1 MQQFDTKPH
10 ARIDLLGSYAE
21 EEGLGRI
28 DAGNPDE
35 FEITPLSATWDV
47 VKGVAVGGLDA
58 ASSIANLGVS
68 LTNLVT
74 NYDIDKFDIADSL
87 GWKTNTIAGNMV
99 SVMSQFFVPFAALG
113 KVGRVAQAFSAAHKG
128 SKAAKAVGLGGR
140 VLAPSNAKAI
150 KKFKDLQATGQVTKA
165 TLWKARGLTAAKT
178 TARGAVVDFAAF
190 EANEARFADIA
201 NKVPVIGRAFDL
213 LAYDE
218 DDGAIEARFKNM
230 IDGAILGA
238 TADFLMG
245 VYKGRKAAKVVRE
258 AGGTEEEAIAASVQ
272 ATLKHED
279 LVLKQAQEA
288 DDELL
293 EQAKKTPMRVP
304 ADPRS
309 SADAAK
315 AIDEIDEAR
324 AAGKVIGEDGSISDP
339 PVETALDADGNLV
352 ELTPEESARLEAE
365 ADIPETAVDADG
377 NVVELTPEESA
388 RLRAEGEAE
397 PHIPN
402 AGEGV
407 TPRVDPVNGQMEFE
421 WSPERKVEEL
431 DLLADDIVSD
441 VIKATERTGR
451 FDGGSILEA
460 YEETARRGDL
470 PYNPRELGED
480 GKPIEIPED
489 LSRRA
494 ANIGAR
500 RQVLSDP
507 DGALVLTRALETK
520 FGQQNFGAVLDAD
533 ELAEDILR
541 GADEF
546 LDISEMQRADLAAR
560 LANASEEELR
570 KGLVKMQV
578 QGTLSTMYMN
588 EVPRLIREALQHE
601 DNIANE
607 TVLSIARM
615 VDTFNNLQNGYR
627 QSKSIFGFG
636 LREPITQVDQLN
648 LSGARQAL
656 DVCGIK
662 P

>member
-128 SKAAKAVGLGGR
+128 STAAKAVGLGGR

-201 NKVPVIGRAFDL
+201 NKVPVIGHAFDL
-213 LAYDE
+213 VAYDE
-218 DDGAIEARFKNM
+218 DDNAFEARLKNM
-230 IDGAILGA
+230 IDGAVLGA

-245 VYKGRKAAKVVRE
+245 VYKGRKAAKVVRA

-339 PVETALDADGNLV
+339 PVETTLDADGNLV
-352 ELTPEESARLEAE
+352 
-365 ADIPETAVDADG
+365 D
-377 NVVELTPEESA
+377 LTPEESA
-388 RLRAEGEAE
+388 RLRAEGGAE

-407 TPRVDPVNGQMEFE
+407 TPRVDPVNGQLEFE
-421 WSPERKVEEL
+421 WSPQRKVEEL

-470 PYNPRELGED
+470 PFNPREIGED

-570 KGLVKMQV
+570 QGLVKMQV

-588 EVPRLIREALQHE
+588 EIPRLIREALQHE

>member
-74 NYDIDKFDIADSL
+74 NYDIDKFDVAESL

-113 KVGRVAQAFSAAHKG
+113 KVGRAAQAFSAAHKG

-150 KKFKDLQATGQVTKA
+150 AKFKDLQATGQVTKA

-201 NKVPVIGRAFDL
+201 NKVPVIGQAFDL

-230 IDGAILGA
+230 IDGAVLGA

-245 VYKGRKAAKVVRE
+245 VYKGRKAANVVRT
-258 AGGTEEEAIAASVQ
+258 AGGTEEEAIAASVE

-339 PVETALDADGNLV
+339 PVETAVDADGNLV
-352 ELTPEESARLEAE
+352 DLTPEESARLEAE
-365 ADIPETAVDADG
+365 GPAPA
-377 NVVELTPEESA
+377 
-388 RLRAEGEAE
+388 AE
-397 PHIPN
+397 PRVPN

-407 TPRVDPVNGQMEFE
+407 TPRVDPVNGQTEFE
-421 WSPERKVEEL
+421 WSPGRKVEEL
-431 DLLADDIVSD
+431 DILADDIVSD

-470 PYNPRELGED
+470 PYNPREIGED
-480 GKPIEIPED
+480 GKRIEIPED

-500 RQVLSDP
+500 RRVLSDP

-546 LDISEMQRADLAAR
+546 LDISEMQRTDLAAR
-560 LANASEEELR
+560 LANASEEDLR

-601 DNIANE
+601 DDIANE

>member
-28 DAGNPDE
+28 DAGNPEE

-113 KVGRVAQAFSAAHKG
+113 KVGRAAQAFSAAHKG

-150 KKFKDLQATGQVTKA
+150 AKFKDLQATGQVTKA

-201 NKVPVIGRAFDL
+201 NKVPVVGQAFDL

-245 VYKGRKAAKVVRE
+245 VFKGRKAAKVVRE

-293 EQAKKTPMRVP
+293 EQAKSTPMRVP

-339 PVETALDADGNLV
+339 PVETAVDADGNLV
-352 ELTPEESARLEAE
+352 DLTPEESARLEAE
-365 ADIPETAVDADG
+365 GPAPA
-377 NVVELTPEESA
+377 
-388 RLRAEGEAE
+388 AE
-397 PHIPN
+397 PRVPN

-407 TPRVDPVNGQMEFE
+407 TPRVDAVNGQMEFE
-421 WSPERKVEEL
+421 WSPARKVEEL

-470 PYNPRELGED
+470 PFNPREIGED

-588 EVPRLIREALQHE
+588 EIPRLIREALQHE